1 MDRPPRRSK
10 IEKVRLDT
18 LRVPAAGKAQRGF
31 HQVKGDWIADRFH
44 IDSFGVPAVCRVD
57 GVNWLIDGQHR
68 VYGIQ
73 KSGYAKPSDEI
84 ECEVYRDL
92 AQGEMAHMF
101 LERNHTTPVSAFERF
116 GVALTAG
123 YPAETAVAAIV
134 TGAGLRIGHPTGSGN
149 VFSVGSLLR
158 IHDRYGPAVLELVL
172 SILRDAYGPI
182 SQAFGR
188 RFLEGVALVLVT
200 YPRLD
205 RELLVKALAS
215 EPNGLYGLVQRAER
229 YRHDLGRPMLQC
241 VAAGAVDIYNRKAGK
256 KRALVKWWKI
266 STGGR
271 LRRARSS

>member
-134 TGAGLRIGHPTGSGN
+134 TGAG
-149 VFSVGSLLR
+149 FA
-158 IHDRYGPAVLELVL
+158 DRP
-172 SILRDAYGPI
+172 SD
-182 SQAFGR
+182 
-188 RFLEGVALVLVT
+188 RF
-200 YPRLD
+200 
-205 RELLVKALAS
+205 RERV
-215 EPNGLYGLVQRAER
+215 
-229 YRHDLGRPMLQC
+229 LGRL
-241 VAAGAVDIYNRKAGK
+241 VAAHTRPL
-256 KRALVKWWKI
+256 RP
-266 STGGR
+266 
-271 LRRARSS
+271 RRARARVVDPARCVRVDLSGLRSSFSRRGCSGARDVPASRSRLARQGPCV